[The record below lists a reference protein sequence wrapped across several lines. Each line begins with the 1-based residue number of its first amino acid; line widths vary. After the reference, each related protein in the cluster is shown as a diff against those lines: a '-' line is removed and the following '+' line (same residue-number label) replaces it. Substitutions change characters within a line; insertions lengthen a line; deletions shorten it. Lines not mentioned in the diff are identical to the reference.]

1 VGTVTRPRVVLD
13 VDGVLADF
21 VGHTMALLGDEAPP
35 GGRDAFT
42 SWDMV
47 SVMSPEARARCAH
60 GWRRQGWCA
69 TMPTLPDAQN
79 AVDRLGLRAE
89 VVYATAP
96 MSAAPHWMYERAA
109 WLERVFAADPRSVV
123 FTHDKAHVWGD
134 VFVDDK
140 PENVDGWAAAHP
152 SGVAVLWPAPYN
164 RYWTPTRDNT
174 VRADGWATVFD
185 AIRRRDGTRLPGVG

>member
-1 VGTVTRPRVVLD
+1 MSRPRVLLD

-21 VGHTMALLGDEAPP
+21 VGHTLTLLGEHAPP

-42 SWDMV
+42 SWDML
-47 SVMSPEARARCAH
+47 SLMSPEARAMCSH

-96 MSAAPHWMYERAA
+96 MADAPNWMWERSK

-140 PENVDGWAAAHP
+140 SENVDGWASAHP
-152 SGVAVLWPAPYN
+152 DGVALLWDAPYN
-164 RYWTPTRDNT
+164 QDWKARHPNARRATAWRD
-174 VRADGWATVFD
+174 VFD
-185 AIRRRDGTRLPGVG
+185 ALRK

>member
-1 VGTVTRPRVVLD
+1 VTRPRVILD

-21 VGHTMALLGDEAPP
+21 VGHTLSLLGELAPP
-35 GGRDAFT
+35 GGRGAFT

-47 SVMSPEARARCAH
+47 SVMSPEARARCAY
-60 GWRRQGWCA
+60 GWRAPGWCA
-69 TMPTLPDAQN
+69 TMPTFPAAQN

-96 MSAAPHWMYERAA
+96 MVDAPHWMYERSI

-152 SGVAVLWPAPYN
+152 SGHAVLWDAPYN
-164 RYWTPTRDNT
+164 RDWTPHGNA
-174 VRADGWATVFD
+174 VRGDWITVFD
-185 AIRRRDGTRLPGVG
+185 ILRRMEGAKLPGRTTT